1 VHRDTRY
8 DAMIPQELIKKI
20 RQIQIYTSRMVDAS
34 FTGQYESVFK
44 GRGMQFDEV
53 REYTPGDDIRTID
66 WNVTA
71 RTGKPY
77 IKRFVEEREMTVIF
91 AVDLSASGDFGTI
104 NKAKNELAAEFCAV
118 MAFAAAKNNDKVGLL
133 IFADQIELYIPPK
146 KGISHMLRLIRE
158 LLYFKMPKRK
168 TDISQALDYLAKVVR
183 KRATVFLVSDFIE
196 MDLAILPK
204 GTPNGANGTDFKKPL
219 GLLNKRHDVI
229 AVSVRDRAEIALP
242 GVGLIEL
249 TDAETGETILID
261 TSSRQFRNKYSA
273 ACAQR
278 FGELQNMLRTINV
291 DCISIS
297 TDKPYIQDLVR
308 FFHMRHRRH

>member
-1 VHRDTRY
+1 
-8 DAMIPQELIKKI
+8 MISQELIKKI

-34 FTGQYESVFK
+34 FAGQYESVFK

-91 AVDLSASGDFGTI
+91 VVDLSASGDFGTV

-118 MAFAAAKNNDKVGLL
+118 LAFAAAKNNDKVGLL
-133 IFADQIELYIPPK
+133 VFTNRIELYIPPK
-146 KGISHMLRLIRE
+146 KGVSHMLRLIRE
-158 LLYFKMPKRK
+158 LMYFKMPKRR
-168 TDISQALDYLAKVVR
+168 TNIPQALDYLARVVR

-196 MDLAILPK
+196 
-204 GTPNGANGTDFKKPL
+204 TDFKKPL
-219 GLLNKRHDVI
+219 SLLNKRHDVI
-229 AVSVRDRAEIALP
+229 AAVVRDKAEITLP
-242 GVGLIEL
+242 GVGLIEF
-249 TDAETGETILID
+249 TDAETGEVILVD
-261 TSSRQFRNKYSA
+261 TSSRKFRNQYSDTTA
-273 ACAQR
+273 LR
-278 FGELQNMLRTINV
+278 FEELKNMLRTINV

-308 FFHMRHRRH
+308 FFHMRHRRS

>member
-1 VHRDTRY
+1 
-8 DAMIPQELIKKI
+8 MIPKELIDKI
-20 RQIQIYTSRMVDAS
+20 RRIQIYTSRAVNAS
-34 FTGQYESVFK
+34 FAGQYESVFK

-91 AVDLSASGDFGTI
+91 AVDLSASGDFGTV
-104 NKAKNELAAEFCAV
+104 NKAKNELAAELCAV
-118 MAFAAAKNNDKVGLL
+118 LAFAAAKNNDKVGLL
-133 IFADQIELYIPPK
+133 IFTDQIELYIPPK
-146 KGISHMLRLIRE
+146 KGISHMLRLVRE

-168 TDISQALDYLAKVVR
+168 TNITQALDYLAKVVR
-183 KRATVFLVSDFIE
+183 KKATIFLVSDFIE
-196 MDLAILPK
+196 
-204 GTPNGANGTDFKKPL
+204 TDFKKPL
-219 GLLNKRHDVI
+219 SLLNKRHDVI
-229 AVSVRDRAEIALP
+229 AVSVRDIAEITLP
-242 GVGLIEL
+242 NIGLIEL
-249 TDAETGETILID
+249 TDAETGDVALVD
-261 TSSRQFRNKYSA
+261 TSSRQFRNKYSGTS
-273 ACAQR
+273 AQR
-278 FGELQNMLRTINV
+278 FDNLKSMLQTINV